1 VVGPNW
7 ESLFGRSLRRKIV
20 CVGLNYHDHA
30 TESSMDVP
38 TEPLLFSKFDNCL
51 IGPDEPI
58 VLPRASE
65 HVDAEAELAVVIGKH
80 TSKVSAGAAL
90 DHVAGYTAAN
100 DVSARDLQ
108 FRDGQWFRGKGYDTF
123 CPVLTR
129 LVPTA
134 ELGAADDLRVVQ
146 RLNGEVIQDGR
157 TRDLI
162 FDIPTLVAYVSAV
175 VTLAPGDLI
184 LTGTP
189 PGVGYFR
196 EPKVRLAP
204 GDVVEVDIEGIG
216 VLANPVVAEDDAA

>member
-1 VVGPNW
+1 VEYG
-7 ESLFGRSLRRKIV
+7 KII
-20 CVGLNYHDHA
+20 CIGLNYRAHVA
-30 TESSMDVP
+30 EGGR
-38 TEPLLFSKFDNCL
+38 EP
-51 IGPDEPI
+51 PDEPVMFGKFRTALIGDGDTI
-58 VLPRASE
+58 VLPPEST
-65 HVDAEAELAVVIGKH
+65 HTDAEAELAVVIGKH